1 MTGVS
6 FSDTKQNGGNGQD
19 AGTAGHGGVGGGGGG
34 GSSSSSSSRSKID
47 PHAYA
52 LQAAF
57 SSKGFHVPKR
67 TLSKLANQRPDG
79 SSSERRMRVSRS
91 VSAAKK

>member
-1 MTGVS
+1 MTGAG
-6 FSDTKQNGGNGQD
+6 KQNGGNGQG
-19 AGTAGHGGVGGGGGG
+19 AGTAAGGGGG
-34 GSSSSSSSRSKID
+34 GSSGSSSRSKID
-47 PHAYA
+47 PHA

-67 TLSKLANQRPDG
+67 TLSKLANQKPDG
-79 SSSERRMRVSRS
+79 SSSERRMRVSKS

>member
-1 MTGVS
+1 MT
-6 FSDTKQNGGNGQD
+6 DAMQNGENGQGAAVAAAAAAAA
-19 AGTAGHGGVGGGGGG
+19 AGSAG
-34 GSSSSSSSRSKID
+34 KID
-47 PHAYA
+47 PHA

-67 TLSKLANQRPDG
+67 TLSKLANQKPDG
-79 SSSERRMRVSRS
+79 SSERKLRVSKS